1 MFKHTEQIAALLRQ
15 GKRAEARIRRDRYW
29 DEQMAKAKAGEVI
42 DLSDLLAGDEA
53 FVIDDIEKA
62 EQREAS
68 R

>member
-15 GKRAEARIRRDRYW
+15 GKRAEARMRRDRYW
-29 DEQMAKAKAGEVI
+29 DEQLARAKAGEVI

-62 EQREAS
+62 EGVR
-68 R
+68 